1 MGPGSGTPRRRPV
14 PWPSIPRETAAMSI
28 APRTL
33 VVGAG
38 IAGNAAATALLDLG
52 CEVELRERALEPEGG
67 HALLLLGNG
76 LRALE
81 ELGLLGAVLARGA
94 CIECATIRDGD
105 GRTSHE
111 EPLPRCV
118 AIARRELVDALSS
131 RLDKARVVRGSR
143 LVELL
148 FDAAGAVDGARFDD
162 GAALEADLVCGCDG
176 GRSLVRKHVAPLAR
190 RERGQVQELVLLL
203 DEPVLARRL
212 GASLVKAHDL
222 ARGLAAGLAPVGGG
236 RVVCWLQFDTARHMP
251 RGDGP
256 RELSEFARARTERF
270 GPDFAAALDHGDFER
285 AHWWRTADAAPLPR
299 FHRGRAVL
307 MGDAAHPFL
316 PFTSQGANMA
326 LVDAVRLKQ
335 ALAGARRLDGALAA
349 YDRATRPDAVAHHA
363 AGRAL
368 ERHFVAGSQDIATLP
383 RSEAVG

>member
-1 MGPGSGTPRRRPV
+1 
-14 PWPSIPRETAAMSI
+14 MSI

-81 ELGLLGAVLARGA
+81 ELGLLEAVLSRGA
-94 CIECATIRDGD
+94 CIDRASIRDGA
-105 GRTSHE
+105 GRASHE

-118 AIARRELVDALSS
+118 AIARRDLVQALSS
-131 RLDKARVVRGSR
+131 RLDKARIVRGAR
-143 LVELL
+143 LEELL
-148 FDAAGAVDGARFDD
+148 FDADGAVRGARFDD
-162 GAALEADLVCGCDG
+162 GAELEADLVCGCDG
-176 GRSLVRKHVAPLAR
+176 GGSLVRKHVAPYVR
-190 RERGQVQELVLLL
+190 RDHGQVQELVLLL
-203 DEPVLARRL
+203 DEPVLARHL

-222 ARGLAAGLAPVGGG
+222 PRGLAAGLAPVGGG
-236 RVVCWLQFDTARHMP
+236 RVVYWLQFDTARHMP
-251 RGDGP
+251 CGDGA
-256 RELSEFARARTERF
+256 RELREFALARSARF
-270 GPDFAAALDHGDFER
+270 GADFAAVLERGDFER

-326 LVDAVRLKQ
+326 LVDAVRLRQ
-335 ALAGARRLDGALAA
+335 TLLGARRLEEALAA